1 MKILHTMDQITKKG
15 IQKSEY
21 LSQVKKSFEWS
32 IFKKTI
38 THGTFATSVLTP
50 MIAILDARKKVY

>member
-1 MKILHTMDQITKKG
+1 MDQITKKG

-32 IFKKTI
+32 TFKKTI

>member
-1 MKILHTMDQITKKG
+1 MDQITKKG

-32 IFKKTI
+32 TFKKTI
-38 THGTFATSVLTP
+38 THGTFATSVLTS